1 MGHVQTIMR
10 KLITWAQVNSG
21 TRSGISPPPPHFRCR
36 FSFLNLHPNSIL
48 NNGKKEVREE
58 EKSSLTVG
66 LFEVFCLC
74 FIISCVLSKCT
85 ETTNIIHSD
94 SWQNVF
100 SPHSWWPWKRRSVH
114 CRSKS
119 VQTVF
124 LISILVSHQRFYTR
138 WHSNNQFLTVSSLLW
153 FCPDRDHRKA
163 VIKIIF
169 LSRHGRMWAC
179 ARGERR
185 SREKQG
191 RNPILSSF
199 FVPFCSPRV
208 ALRKKRQPLAV
219 YIKIN

>member
-1 MGHVQTIMR
+1 M
-10 KLITWAQVNSG
+10 L
-21 TRSGISPPPPHFRCR
+21 
-36 FSFLNLHPNSIL
+36 
-48 NNGKKEVREE
+48 
-58 EKSSLTVG
+58 G

-74 FIISCVLSKCT
+74 FIISCILSKCT

-100 SPHSWWPWKRRSVH
+100 SSHSWWPWERRSVH

-138 WHSNNQFLTVSSLLW
+138 WYSNNQFLTVSSLLW
-153 FCPDRDHRKA
+153 FCPDRDHRKG

-191 RNPILSSF
+191 RNPILSSV

-208 ALRKKRQPLAV
+208 ALRKKKATARGLHQDKLNSYTTLFNVTILWIPL
-219 YIKIN
+219 YCGLCSFWDHHRRNWFEIDKLS